1 MSRLATTVVTASPY
15 TTIITETTSD
25 EITVNRVQTDTADI
39 AVEYFFSKFSATA
52 RVYSEWTGWAA
63 VDKFSVSKSAVLQ
76 PVWKVWT
83 Y

>member
-39 AVEYFFSKFSATA
+39 AVEYFFSKFSSLIIDA
-52 RVYSEWTGWAA
+52 
-63 VDKFSVSKSAVLQ
+63 D
-76 PVWKVWT
+76 
-83 Y
+83 